1 MLRPIL
7 MLNSVRKSYAKNH
20 TPVESLI
27 YINAME
33 GPFYMWFPDL
43 FVPICRLCDD
53 KHQPK
58 VSQYF
63 TVQALGTV
71 SQDACFMRVGF
82 KVC

>member
-1 MLRPIL
+1 MLCPLLR
-7 MLNSVRKSYAKNH
+7 LNSVRKSYAKNH
-20 TPVESLI
+20 TPFESLI

-63 TVQALGTV
+63 TVQ
-71 SQDACFMRVGF
+71 RV
-82 KVC
+82 KIHVL